1 LCRFLYHEVAL
12 QPRLEDGELNQDS
25 TLKLYLKY
33 QSSTDGVLNLEVID
47 FSLKSKIF
55 EFYERSGKQ

>member
-1 LCRFLYHEVAL
+1 LYHEVAL